1 MRIHFRESPVD
12 KIRPNRIVPTRL
24 QITVYRYTGEA
35 LSKPALWV
43 CTAIHSAQ
51 PISGATLGKM

>member
-24 QITVYRYTGEA
+24 QITEYRYTGEG
-35 LSKPALWV
+35 LSKPALWPV
-43 CTAIHSAQ
+43 LPFTALS
-51 PISGATLGKM
+51 PISGATSGKM